1 MDSFP
6 VVSQSPINMLKREK
20 RSQGEREGAWE
31 RKERG
36 DDISS
41 KPGLSLLFSSFPS
54 SLAFPSVTLFT
65 LCPPRAIQI
74 EKTGDE

>member
-1 MDSFP
+1 
-6 VVSQSPINMLKREK
+6 MLKREK

-31 RKERG
+31 GRERG

-54 SLAFPSVTLFT
+54 PLAFPSVTLFF
-65 LCPPRAIQI
+65 PPRAIQI

>member
-31 RKERG
+31 GKERG